1 MLIFKMLLKR
11 VLKEIKLWYKKY
23 FSCVIVSRCLKVVMI
38 VRNYIWYYIF
48 NFNNIIKMSNVFCV
62 ENFCEL

>member
-11 VLKEIKLWYKKY
+11 VLKEIKLWYKKN
-23 FSCVIVSRCLKVVMI
+23 FSCVIVSRCVKVVMI

-62 ENFCEL
+62 EKFCEL